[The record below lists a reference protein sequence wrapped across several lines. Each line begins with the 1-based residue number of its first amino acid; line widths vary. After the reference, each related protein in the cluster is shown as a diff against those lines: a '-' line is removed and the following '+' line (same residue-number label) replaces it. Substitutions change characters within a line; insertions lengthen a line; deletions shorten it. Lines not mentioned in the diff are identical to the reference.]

1 MAGFPRSATD
11 PPATSAPSTTAS
23 APSTS
28 GTRRRSPAPARRDA
42 KSSAATATHD
52 GQQERPGLEER
63 EVRAVEVD
71 GTIGRGER
79 AGQQDGQERADA
91 DRGGQAGALEEVED
105 EVHESVAWV
114 PYPGGG
120 MTVDETPRV
129 LARGGEES
137 RDG

>member
-1 MAGFPRSATD
+1 VPRARAAPAGA
-11 PPATSAPSTTAS
+11 A
-23 APSTS
+23 
-28 GTRRRSPAPARRDA
+28 RRRRAGSEVERRDRD
-42 KSSAATATHD
+42 HD

-71 GTIGRGER
+71 GTIGRCER